1 MNTQVGCFNSKWMS
15 KWIGLSWLVW
25 QSAWAG
31 FESLSIPIRRK
42 REWMKQNHGW
52 VERSLLSNWQ
62 NCRVRLCLCYQG
74 SLSLHKNSLSNTFC
88 PQQLQGHSQKV
99 FSSSISGST
108 EGNSN
113 KIISTFSEFFFQG
126 EASPFFSYLSLI
138 LLFSFFETCQP
149 EYTQVTKKCFTQH

>member
-1 MNTQVGCFNSKWMS
+1 M
-15 KWIGLSWLVW
+15 
-25 QSAWAG
+25 
-31 FESLSIPIRRK
+31 
-42 REWMKQNHGW
+42 
-52 VERSLLSNWQ
+52 LSNWQ

-149 EYTQVTKKCFTQH
+149 EYTQVTKKCFYPTLEGFNFNFEKSEMCLWPRNPFKSFVLMCVTGYTPSHKCRS